1 MNAPKGFASGG
12 ITKPLR
18 FRREKPHVFHFLS
31 DMRNANGTVAK
42 AACCGGWVGG
52 GGVDAG
58 AVFRQCAVSPK
69 LDSQTTVMS
78 FFLDLFFLL
87 TILEVSLEFL
97 LVIYLCFMCVREF
110 FLCVMS

>member
-1 MNAPKGFASGG
+1 MPTAQWRKQ
-12 ITKPLR
+12 
-18 FRREKPHVFHFLS
+18 H
-31 DMRNANGTVAK
+31 
-42 AACCGGWVGG
+42 G

-58 AVFRQCAVSPK
+58 AVFRQCAVSPE

-97 LVIYLCFMCVREF
+97 LVIYLCFMCVHEF
-110 FLCVMS
+110 FYVL